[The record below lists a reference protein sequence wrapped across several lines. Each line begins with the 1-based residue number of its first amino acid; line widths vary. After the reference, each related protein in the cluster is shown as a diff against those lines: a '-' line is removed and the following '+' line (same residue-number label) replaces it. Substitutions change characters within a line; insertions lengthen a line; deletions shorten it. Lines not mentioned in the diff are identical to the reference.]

1 MLLFLDTANLKEIE
15 TVASWGMLDGLTTN
29 PSLMA
34 KEQGQK
40 FRPLVKKILRL
51 CQGPVSLEVIAQ
63 DAPGMIREAKTLS
76 RLGKNVV
83 IKIPMTVEGVKAV
96 QTLSKL
102 RIKTNVTL
110 VFSANQALLA
120 AKAGATYVSPFLGRI
135 DDMGEDSIKV
145 LSEIITI
152 FQTYG
157 FKTQVLAASI
167 RHPDHVKKAA
177 LLGAD
182 VATVPFEVFKKL
194 YCHPLTDAGIKAF
207 LDDWQKSG
215 FKLP

>member
-40 FRPLVKKILRL
+40 FHPLVKKILKL

-83 IKIPMTVEGVKAV
+83 VKIPMTVEGIRAV

-102 RIKTNVTL
+102 HVKTNVTL

-177 LLGAD
+177 LLGTD

-194 YCHPLTDAGIKAF
+194 YYHPLTDAGIKAF

>member
-1 MLLFLDTANLKEIE
+1 
-15 TVASWGMLDGLTTN
+15 MLDGLTTN

-34 KEQGQK
+34 KETGQK
-40 FRPLVKKILRL
+40 FHPLVKKILRL

-63 DAPGMIREAKTLS
+63 DTPGMIRQAKSLS

-83 IKIPMTVEGVKAV
+83 VKIPMTVDGLRAV
-96 QTLSKL
+96 QALSMGQT
-102 RIKTNVTL
+102 RPRVETNVTL

-135 DDMGEDSIKV
+135 DDMGEDSIEV

-152 FQTYG
+152 YQAYDFRTL
-157 FKTQVLAASI
+157 VLAASI

-177 LLGAD
+177 LLGSNI
-182 VATVPFEVFKKL
+182 ATVPFKVFEKL
-194 YCHPLTDAGIKAF
+194 YRHPLTDAGLKAF
-207 LDDWQKSG
+207 LSDWKKS
-215 FKLP
+215 KLKLA